1 MLGVPLLSACDSE
14 PDALKNE
21 NNIGST
27 MEDSESTPNTP
38 IDSDVSEYEDDT
50 GRTPTSPDIYSISY
64 ALGGAPS
71 VPENPS
77 SYTEDDEI
85 TLVAPTKTG
94 YTFAGWT
101 YDGQPDPKQN
111 VVVPKGSTGNKA
123 FTANW
128 TPIVYTIT
136 LDTNGGETLV
146 PLAIEYHA
154 AYTLPLPT
162 WEGHTFS
169 GWFCEGIKYESGI
182 WNDASDMTLVARWD
196 TVVYS
201 ITYDLGGGSHGNTNA
216 YTYDQVL
223 SLQAPTKTGYDFIG
237 WTYEGQAVPQTEVTI
252 PKGSSGD
259 RHFVA
264 HWTPTTYRITFDP
277 NGGKPLDSMAVDYY
291 GTYELPTPTWDGH
304 EFVGWFDGDQKY
316 SHGQWTQPNGLHLV
330 AKWDTV
336 VYEITYETDGGTH
349 ENPNTYTYN
358 DSFSLHVPT
367 RLGYDFVG
375 WTYEG
380 QNEPQ
385 MEVILTQGSFGDKTY
400 VAHWTPS
407 RYTIT
412 FDTQGAGEIGDQAVT
427 YLGHYTLPTPRWEG
441 HTFSGWF
448 DGNTQYASGIWEH
461 PNDVRLVA
469 KWDVLTYEITY
480 ASTDYCES
488 NPNPNTYTYDDEIT
502 LVAPTMTGFTFLGW
516 TNAGQNQP
524 QLSVTIPKGS
534 TGNKHFTAHWERKRY
549 TIRLDTNGGE
559 PLEDYTVEYASPVNL
574 PNPVKAGY
582 FFAGWYDENGNLV
595 DSHIDQWL
603 YEGGAS
609 LTAKW
614 TVENYHIY
622 YYLNGGST
630 SNPTTYTCEQEVVL
644 TAPVRDGYD
653 FLGWTLDDQTEPQKS
668 LTIPKGTTGT
678 LYLTAHWTYATYTVT
693 FDTDGGE
700 PLADMSVVYYSDYEL
715 PTPKKTGYSFVGW
728 TLDGQPI
735 SSTGYWYDTKGAS
748 LKATWTINQYN
759 VHISHNYAAGEIEG
773 DGYHTYQTDATL
785 SVSKVYRGYSFVG
798 WYEGDTLLSAAP
810 TYTFTMDAKIY
821 DITAVWEKVDE
832 MKPFVFT
839 ADETSV
845 TITGVVDKTVTELY
859 IPDYVVDIAWNA
871 LGGCEALDTMITPTV
886 FPNIN
891 YDVKERIKNL
901 TIYGNVAITSEA
913 LDGYSSL
920 TNLVLGDAVT
930 AITDYALR
938 DLRSLSSVTIGKG
951 VTEIGTYVFFDSPNL
966 SYLTVSEEN
975 PIYRSVDH
983 CLIVKDSGVLLYGA
997 ANSVIP
1003 EDGSVTEISAYAF
1016 YQNAL
1021 LKRIAIPAS
1030 ITKIGLGAFYRCTAL
1045 EEVIFKA
1052 TACEKAKAAF
1062 NQVGN
1067 AETDLKVVIAAN
1079 VTQIPAYLF
1088 SDDYGH
1094 GAFVSSIEFEPGSVC
1109 ESIGASAFDGAQHL
1123 TELTIPDSV
1132 KSIGRRAF
1140 YDCSAVRSLS
1150 IGKGLASMESIAFY
1164 MPNLEELYFNAV
1176 ELGNG
1181 NEMFLGALSTGLD
1194 IVIGKD
1200 VESIPAYMF
1209 YEESGNITSIT
1220 FEEGSVCK
1228 TIGEYAFATTEGF
1241 LKLESLTFPD
1251 RLEMIGDYAFA
1262 GLNIKSLSIEKN
1274 IRSIGSSAFGSCP
1287 ALCELYYNAPDCS
1300 ASYWDFMDLGADGNG
1315 IALTVGASM
1324 TTVPSGLFSHL
1335 KITSVTFENGSLC
1348 KNIAT
1353 RAFYDCEYLTRIIL
1367 PDSLETIEDYA
1378 FEDCTRL
1385 SYVEFGKGLLNIGNC
1400 AFADCAELVTITLPD
1415 SLTAIGSSAFRG
1427 CVSLTSLTLPF
1438 TGQGMGEDATNQ
1450 KLGYLFSGFSDDY
1463 PKNLTQVTVTKHI
1476 GTNAFDG
1483 FAGLFEITLGSDIT
1497 SIPESAFEGLS
1508 SLKRV
1513 TFVGAVESVG
1523 NRAFKDCVSLSSFPF
1538 TDALLSIGESAFS
1551 GCQLFTELSLP
1562 ESVTEIGSYAFEG
1575 CINLQKATVPDSVGE
1590 NYGVAIFADCFFL
1603 SELTVPYL
1611 REFYDLVGSSGFRTS
1626 VFEKLTITQTLC
1638 EEAFRFVNNAP
1649 NTVVL
1654 GVGVTQIPERA
1665 FERSDVKK
1673 VEILSTDMTSIGA
1686 NAFENCDLMESF
1698 VMPDSVVEIGE
1709 YAFYGCDTLR
1719 SVELSTG
1726 VTELT
1731 SHVFGYCFSL
1741 SDIELHEGILSIG
1754 YGSLYGTNLTE
1765 LTIPDSV
1772 EVIGTWAFAH
1782 SALQSISFGDGV
1794 TSLGDLALA
1803 YCKNLTSV
1811 EIPNGI
1817 QVIPNQLFY
1826 RTPLKKL
1833 TIPASVSSIL
1843 LSALPASLVEIKVD
1857 AANPYYRVAG
1867 NCLIETETKTLI
1879 RGFDHS
1885 VIPNDGSVTAIAA
1898 YAFEDCTGLTDITI
1912 PNSVT
1917 TIGDYAFSGCTDLTS
1932 VYIPRSVTSVG
1943 DYCFMNCTSLKSLTI
1958 SSYAKNLRGTI
1969 IYGCRALE
1977 EIEET
1982 DPSVGAVDGT
1992 SLFTVMDNC
2001 VIGLDIEGQLVLI
2014 MGCKNSV
2021 IPSGVDVIGQM
2032 AFYGSDI
2039 EQIDIPASV
2048 SRIYPY
2054 AFAECHKLSSLTLS
2068 EGLEEIDSAA
2078 FLNCVSLTSVDLP
2091 DSLIKMYSAFQ
2102 GCTGLTEI
2110 TIPKNVTVAS
2120 HSFDGCSNLKKLY
2133 FNAVAYTGSSM
2144 LDSWESDGVGVDV
2157 VIGADVP
2164 SIPAE
2169 LFKNSRITS
2178 LSFEGGSKCTS
2189 IGADAFKSCTRLVD
2203 VALPDGLL
2211 TIGYQAFDAC
2221 ISLSSVV
2228 IPDTVTTVGERAF
2241 SDCTSLVRVVIGRQ
2255 VSSLIQDAFY
2265 RCTSLREVYDRSALG
2280 LTSDFF
2286 LYSDV
2291 MVYRDDS
2298 TLISTDENGFMFLNT
2313 PDGVELI
2320 GYVGASKNIV
2330 FPEHVNGKSYKIGDY
2345 AFYQRSDILSITLS
2359 EGITEIGA
2367 YAFAECTALAALHIP
2382 ASVSVIGDNAFMT
2395 CTGLN
2400 AITVDADN
2408 ESYHALGNS
2417 LIETATETLILGS
2430 NASVLVKDDPIK
2442 IIAQNAF
2449 QKLDGLL
2456 AITIPDSVTVIE
2468 ESAFFGCKNLAAL
2481 YTSNDSMLTTIEHQA
2496 FYACEALKTVVI
2508 PDSLTS
2514 VAGYA
2519 FDDTPH
2525 KNIFLF
2531 STDGWKYVGSSGVLY
2546 FYSEIEKDGCWHY
2559 MDGLPT
2565 TW

>member
-1 MLGVPLLSACDSE
+1 M
-14 PDALKNE
+14 
-21 NNIGST
+21 
-27 MEDSESTPNTP
+27 
-38 IDSDVSEYEDDT
+38 
-50 GRTPTSPDIYSISY
+50 
-64 ALGGAPS
+64 
-71 VPENPS
+71 
-77 SYTEDDEI
+77 
-85 TLVAPTKTG
+85 
-94 YTFAGWT
+94 
-101 YDGQPDPKQN
+101 
-111 VVVPKGSTGNKA
+111 VPKGSTGNKV

-277 NGGKPLDSMAVDYY
+277 NGGKPLDSMEVDYY

-304 EFVGWFDGDQKY
+304 EFIGWFDGDQKY

-336 VYEITYETDGGTH
+336 VYDITYETDGGTH

-358 DSFSLHVPT
+358 DSFSLHAPT

-385 MEVILTQGSFGDKTY
+385 MEVILTQGSFGNKTY

-407 RYTIT
+407 RYTVT
-412 FDTQGAGEIGDQAVT
+412 FDTKGTAAIEDLTVT
-427 YLGHYTLPTPRWEG
+427 YLEHYSLPTPRWEG

-480 ASTDYCES
+480 TVTDECVS

-516 TNAGQNQP
+516 TYVGQNVP

-582 FFAGWYDENGNLV
+582 FFAGWYDENGNPV
-595 DSHIDQWL
+595 DSHIDRWL

-614 TVENYHIY
+614 TVENYRIY
-622 YYLNGGST
+622 YYLNGGSA
-630 SNPTTYTCEQEVVL
+630 SNPSSYTCEQEVML
-644 TAPVRDGYD
+644 TDPVRDGYD
-653 FLGWTLDDQTEPQKS
+653 FLGWTLDDQTEPKKS

-715 PTPKKTGYSFVGW
+715 PTPKKTGYSFAGW

-735 SSTGYWYDTKGAS
+735 SSTGFWYGTKGAS

-773 DGYHTYQTDATL
+773 DGDHTYQTDATL

-871 LGGCEALDTMITPTV
+871 LAGCEALDTMITPTV

-930 AITDYALR
+930 AITDSALS

-951 VTEIGTYVFFDSPNL
+951 VTSIGTGVFWSSTRL
-966 SYLTVSEEN
+966 SYITVSEEN
-975 PIYRSVDH
+975 PIYKSVDH
-983 CLIVKDSGVLLYGA
+983 CLIVRDSGVLLYGA

-1003 EDGSVTEISAYAF
+1003 EDGSVTAIAAYAF
-1016 YQNAL
+1016 YGTSL
-1021 LKRIAIPAS
+1021 ERITIPAS
-1030 ITKIGLGAFYRCTAL
+1030 VTSIEPMAFYNCTAL
-1045 EEVIFKA
+1045 KEVIFKA
-1052 TACEKAKAAF
+1052 TACEY
-1062 NQVGN
+1062 VGTQNDGAPFYSVGSN
-1067 AETDLKVVIAAN
+1067 AENGLKLVVASN
-1079 VTQIPAYLF
+1079 VTKIPMCLF
-1088 SDDYGH
+1088 KARTDVFGNLYSYIS
-1094 GAFVSSIEFEPGSVC
+1094 AIEFEEGSVC

-1150 IGKGLASMESIAFY
+1150 IGKGLASMEFAAVY
-1164 MPNLEELYFNAV
+1164 MPNLEALYFNAV
-1176 ELGNG
+1176 KLGEEHN
-1181 NEMFLGALSTGLD
+1181 MWLGALSTGLD

-1209 YEESGNITSIT
+1209 HEESGNITSIT

-1228 TIGEYAFATTEGF
+1228 TIGEYAFAHSQQ
-1241 LKLESLTFPD
+1241 LLRLDSLTFPD
-1251 RLEMIGDYAFA
+1251 SLETIGNYAFQ
-1262 GLNIKSLSIEKN
+1262 GLNVKRLSLGEN
-1274 IRSIGSSAFGSCP
+1274 IRSIGDLAFGTCP
-1287 ALCELYYNAPDCS
+1287 ALCELYYNAPACS
-1300 ASYWDFMDLGADGNG
+1300 DYSRAFDDLGMGGNG
-1315 IALTVGASM
+1315 IALTIGADM
-1324 TTVPSGLFSHL
+1324 
-1335 KITSVTFENGSLC
+1335 TSVPRDLFAGIFSDAKIKSVVFEEGSLC
-1348 KNIAT
+1348 QSIDAY
-1353 RAFYDCEYLTRIIL
+1353 AFRDCEYLTRVVL
-1367 PDSLETIEDYA
+1367 PDSVETIGRYA
-1378 FEDCTRL
+1378 FDGCTRL
-1385 SYVEFGKGLLNIGNC
+1385 SHIDFGKDLLSIGSY
-1400 AFADCAELVTITLPD
+1400 AFGDCAELVTVSLPD
-1415 SLTAIGSSAFRG
+1415 SLTSLERAVFDG
-1427 CVSLTSLTLPF
+1427 CVSLTALTLPF
-1438 TGQGMGEDATNQ
+1438 TGESMEAEATSTT
-1450 KLGYLFSGFSDDY
+1450 LGYLFGGWAADY
-1463 PKNLTQVTVTKHI
+1463 PQNLTQVTITKHL
-1476 GTNAFDG
+1476 GVGALKG
-1483 FAGLFEITLGSDIT
+1483 FASVVEITLGSSIT
-1497 SIPESAFEGLS
+1497 AIPESAFEGMS
-1508 SLKRV
+1508 ALKNV
-1513 TFVGAVESVG
+1513 TLGNAVESIG
-1523 NRAFKDCVSLSSFPF
+1523 NKAFLNCVSLLPLNLGSSLQ
-1538 TDALLSIGESAFS
+1538 TVGDSAFA
-1551 GCQLFTELSLP
+1551 CCEQFTEISLP
-1562 ESVTEIGSYAFEG
+1562 ESVISVGSGAFAG
-1575 CINLQKATVPDSVGE
+1575 CINLQTVVLPDSVGA
-1590 NYGVAIFADCFFL
+1590 NYGSGVFSNCFSL
-1603 SELTVPYL
+1603 SDLTVPYL
-1611 REFYDLVGSSGFRTS
+1611 TS
-1626 VFEKLTITQTLC
+1626 FNRLYSTNFHTSALKKLTITQGLG
-1638 EEAFRFVNNAP
+1638 EEAFWSVSSAP
-1649 NTVVL
+1649 ETVVL
-1654 GVGVTQIPERA
+1654 GYGVTTIPARA
-1665 FERSDVKK
+1665 FAECDVKK
-1673 VEILSTDMTSIGA
+1673 VGILSQDLSSIGA
-1686 NAFENCDLMESF
+1686 RAFADCDGLEEI
-1698 VMPDSVVEIGE
+1698 VIPDSVVEIGE
-1709 YAFYGCDTLR
+1709 YAFAWCDNLK
-1719 SVELSTG
+1719 SVKLSRG
-1726 VTELT
+1726 VTVLE
-1731 SHVFGYCFSL
+1731 SHVFGYCPSL

-1754 YGSLYGTNLTE
+1754 YGSLYGTNLTD

-1772 EVIGTWAFAH
+1772 EAIGSWAFAH

-1917 TIGDYAFSGCTDLTS
+1917 TIGDYAFSGCTGLTS

-2133 FNAVAYTGSSM
+2133 FNAVAYTGRGL

-2178 LSFEGGSKCTS
+2178 LSFEEGGKCTS

-2291 MVYRDDS
+2291 TVYHDDS

-2313 PDGVELI
+2313 PDGAELI

-2430 NASVLVKDDPIK
+2430 NASVLGKDDPIK

-2468 ESAFFGCKNLAAL
+2468 ERAFFGCKNLAAL